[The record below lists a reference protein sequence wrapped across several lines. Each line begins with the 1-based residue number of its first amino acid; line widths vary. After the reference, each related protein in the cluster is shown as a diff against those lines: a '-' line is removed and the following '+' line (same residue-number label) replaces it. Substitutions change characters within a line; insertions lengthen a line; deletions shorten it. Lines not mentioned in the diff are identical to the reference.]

1 MDYKMLCFF
10 PPYNKSQFYQ
20 LMGFFFAERIYQ
32 KMYPYLVNTPK
43 TYWYVVVDS
52 KNVVQAFSSF
62 EKKKNKIEIGDIYQS
77 SRIKKDIKRI
87 LLRKMLLDIRN
98 YDQAGVIEACVNNL
112 EDKRLFELK
121 GFSVFKKTK
130 NYYFLKKEVSVNEKN

>member
-1 MDYKMLCFF
+1 
-10 PPYNKSQFYQ
+10 
-20 LMGFFFAERIYQ
+20 
-32 KMYPYLVNTPK
+32 MYPYLVNTPK